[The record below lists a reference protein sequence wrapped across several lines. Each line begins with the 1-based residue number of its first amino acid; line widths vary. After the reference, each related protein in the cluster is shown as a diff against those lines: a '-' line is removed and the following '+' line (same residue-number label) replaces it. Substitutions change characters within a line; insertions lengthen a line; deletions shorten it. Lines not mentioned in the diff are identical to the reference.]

1 MNEQDL
7 LLAEKLLGDDSKI
20 QLTNYNWNA
29 SQKKQLLRNGNVD
42 GFEIAFKRDVQK
54 YSELAN
60 SLENVRFVARK
71 RPLYRCFDAWISE
84 WATDGPFS

>member
-1 MNEQDL
+1 LARKAWMKEQEL

-20 QLTNYNWNA
+20 QLTKYPWNA
-29 SQKKQLLRNGNVD
+29 SQKKQILRNGNVD
-42 GFEIAFKRDVQK
+42 GFEIAFKRDVLK

-71 RPLYRCFDAWISE
+71 RQPARRRGSNL
-84 WATDGPFS
+84 